1 MLCMRV
7 QCHLFLKKEVILFY
21 FSHHINNSSVDE
33 RIQGN
38 FLVTEYELR
47 HLEITALSE
56 LLSKEA
62 WCEVR
67 VD

>member
-1 MLCMRV
+1 M
-7 QCHLFLKKEVILFY
+7 
-21 FSHHINNSSVDE
+21 DE
-33 RIQGN
+33 RTQGN

-47 HLEITALSE
+47 HLEITAVSE

-62 WCEVR
+62 WCKVR

>member
-1 MLCMRV
+1 M
-7 QCHLFLKKEVILFY
+7 
-21 FSHHINNSSVDE
+21 DE

-47 HLEITALSE
+47 HLEITTLSE

-62 WCEVR
+62 WYKVR
-67 VD
+67 GD